1 MKNYY
6 EILEISSKAS
16 QEMVGKAYKVLVKRY
31 HPDLQASQ
39 EAKEKCEVKIKEI
52 NEAYDV
58 IGNEQKRK
66 EYDAKLEVENQRI
79 NNSQNQNY
87 DQNQSSNKNYN
98 QNQSQNYVYNN
109 NKYTASNSSTNTN
122 SNINTASY
130 NSIRDIHARAQER
143 MRQRQTQNQQKEKIQ
158 QEVNQQYQKDYQD
171 AIKKAYHDAYIQDL
185 KNRGYKI
192 KYKKT
197 FNDYLRSM
205 IALLITIGIIAIIV
219 QIPFVKNFLHSLY
232 EENPF
237 IRGIVNSIANL
248 FR

>member
-6 EILEISSKAS
+6 EILEVSPKAS
-16 QEMVGKAYKVLVKRY
+16 QEMISKAYKVLVKRY
-31 HPDLQASQ
+31 HPDLQTSQ

-58 IGNEQKRK
+58 IGDEQKRK
-66 EYDAKLEVENQRI
+66 EYDVKLEAESQKIKSNQE
-79 NNSQNQNY
+79 QNQDY
-87 DQNQSSNKNYN
+87 RTAKKTNYN
-98 QNQSQNYVYNN
+98 SSQSNNQVPNN
-109 NKYTASNSSTNTN
+109 NQNVRNNTN
-122 SNINTASY
+122 SNSY
-130 NSIRDIHARAQER
+130 DSIKDIHARAQER
-143 MRQRQTQNQQKEKIQ
+143 MRQRQDQRQQEFNQQQ
-158 QEVNQQYQKDYQD
+158 MNQEYQKQYQD
-171 AIKKAYHDAYIQDL
+171 AINKAYHDAYIQDL

-205 IALLITIGIIAIIV
+205 VALLITIGIIAMVV
-219 QIPFVKNFLHSLY
+219 QIPFVKDFLHSLY

-237 IRGIVNSIANL
+237 IKGIVDSIANL